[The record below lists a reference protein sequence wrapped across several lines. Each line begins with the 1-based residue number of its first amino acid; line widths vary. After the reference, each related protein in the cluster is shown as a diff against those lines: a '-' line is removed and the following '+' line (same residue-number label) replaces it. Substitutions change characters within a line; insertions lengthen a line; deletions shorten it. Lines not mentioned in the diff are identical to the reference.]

1 MVFHTDTMQ
10 LFTVALIAFS
20 VGILCSGQT
29 DVGNGIL
36 HKLNVLEDVWLE
48 RSAIN
53 YDNWQWLIVGKHPQY
68 PKKRSL
74 LRFEDVPRTCKTVN
88 HATMYLY
95 YRYSHKPTSMPV
107 AEAPFITRT
116 IQAHRILKYWKETEA
131 TTTKRH
137 DGASWSSTYLGIDGT
152 DADYI
157 PTGETTIHAGMPAGF
172 VGIEVTSA
180 VKGWKAGI
188 CRNYGLLI
196 WATNEDQNG
205 RDIRFYSKSYSDSSK
220 HPYILVNCN

>member
-1 MVFHTDTMQ
+1 MQ

-20 VGILCSGQT
+20 VGILCSGQV

-48 RSAIN
+48 KATTN
-53 YDNWQWLIVGKHPQY
+53 YNDWKWLIVGKHPSY

-74 LRFEDVPRTCKTVN
+74 LRFENVPRSCKTVN

-95 YRYSHKPTSMPV
+95 YRYSSKPTWMSV

-116 IQAHRILKYWKETEA
+116 IQAHRVLKYWKETEA
-131 TTTKRH
+131 TTTKRYK
-137 DGASWSSTYLGIDGT
+137 GASWSSTYLGTDGT
-152 DADYI
+152 DADCN
-157 PTGETTIHAGMPAGF
+157 PTGETTVYAGMPAGF

-180 VKGWKAGI
+180 VKEWKAGKY
-188 CRNYGLLI
+188 NYGLLI

-205 RDIRFYSKSYSDSSK
+205 RDVRFFSKSHSDSSK
-220 HPYILVNCN
+220 HPYMLVNCS